1 MNNMLKSTKGF
12 TLIEL
17 LVAIAMLGVIIT
29 LMVNSKIGQQDQNI
43 TQQQAV
49 EMQQNVR
56 ASVFLMSREIRSAGY
71 NPEYR
76 TYDVGIVN
84 AGANTLT
91 FNRVASDDGDDN
103 DNDGTVDEDGE
114 LEIITYTLQDSN
126 GDGDNDIT
134 VAYNAGGANSIA
146 ENIQNLV
153 FAYFDENGAV
163 TADTTAIRSIQI
175 TVTATTNISELAR
188 SPLNN
193 TRTLSTLVYLR
204 NLGF

>member
-17 LVAIAMLGVIIT
+17 LVAIAILGVIIT
-29 LMVNSKIGQQDQNI
+29 LMIDSKIGQQDQNI

-49 EMQQNVR
+49 EMQQSVR

-76 TYDVGIVN
+76 TYNVGITN
-84 AGANTLT
+84 AGANALT

-114 LEIITYTLQDSN
+114 LEIITYALQDSD

-134 VAYNAGGANSIA
+134 VAYNAGGANAIA
-146 ENIQNLV
+146 EIGRASCRERV
-153 FAYFDENGAV
+153 
-163 TADTTAIRSIQI
+163 
-175 TVTATTNISELAR
+175 
-188 SPLNN
+188 
-193 TRTLSTLVYLR
+193 
-204 NLGF
+204 